1 MEEMP
6 MSRTTREIL
15 TAPPMQL
22 VADTVGV
29 MALVALLLGALY
41 LPLLF

>member
-1 MEEMP
+1 
-6 MSRTTREIL
+6 MSRTAREIL
-15 TAPPMQL
+15 AVSPVQIL
-22 VADTVGV
+22 VDMVGV